1 MNFFRYLLFI
11 SILGSTGL
19 SAGEDT
25 SAFGLG
31 FGGFTPHFTKTK
43 KNYCN
48 QWNNTGIIANR
59 SYYSRFQIRG
69 VGVTYI
75 NGHDSICSQIE
86 GLIFHSVFSS
96 SESFDFSMV
105 IGGYTYDPRNWERYK
120 EKTPEG
126 IDAPSPVSVEAFGRM
141 VVPVLALGVDVH
153 MIRRDTWSLKLVN
166 ILTPIITNH
175 SLMIEWR
182 F

>member
-1 MNFFRYLLFI
+1 MNFLPYLLFAI
-11 SILGSTGL
+11 FLFPNAIL
-19 SAGEDT
+19 AGEDT

-31 FGGFTPHFTKTK
+31 FGGFTPHFSRSK

-59 SYYSRFQIRG
+59 SYYARFQIRG
-69 VGVTYI
+69 VGFTYL

-86 GLIFHSVFSS
+86 GLIFHNVFSS
-96 SESFDFSMV
+96 SEYFDFAMV
-105 IGGYTYDPRNWERYK
+105 VGGYTYNPTNWEQH
-120 EKTPEG
+120 EEETPEG
-126 IDAPSPVSVEAFGRM
+126 IDAPSPVSFPAFGRM
-141 VVPVLALGVDVH
+141 VVPVLALGMDVH

-175 SLMIEWR
+175 SIMIEWR